1 MAEAEEMYENMIDE
15 ISGDV
20 RIGSLTYMA
29 SEVLKRID
37 PIAYRCGF
45 NDYLDSLLEDYT
57 ITD

>member
-29 SEVLKRID
+29 SEVLREID
-37 PIAYRCGF
+37 PTAYRCGF